1 MKKIRLIALVVLA
14 MLLVVGSAQAL
25 TIEGATYEGGVL
37 RWSVKDFTD
46 VYDAY
51 IDGLKQV
58 QTSKNNGSFKI
69 SLTNGVHNL
78 EIRDIKGNS
87 DSREF
92 VVAPAVTTAPSTQP
106 TVKPTETPSAQTI
119 KITKAATKTVYLG
132 TKYKVEVTGK
142 TIKSGKSSASKVA
155 TMAADGTLTLKKAGT
170 AKITITL
177 TNKKSIKL
185 TLKVVDPT
193 AVTKVK
199 LNKSGTQKLKV
210 GKTLQLVPTITVPT
224 KTEANQKVT
233 WSSSKKSVATVDANG
248 LVTAKKAG
256 TATITV
262 KSNNGKKAT
271 VKIKVSK

>member
-1 MKKIRLIALVVLA
+1 MKKIRVIALVVLA

-25 TIEGATYEGGVL
+25 TIENITYDNGSVS
-37 RWSVKDFTD
+37 WTVKDFSETYD
-46 VYDAY
+46 VY
-51 IDGLKQV
+51 IDGTKSV
-58 QTSKNNGSFKI
+58 AISKNAGKFKI
-69 SLTNGVHNL
+69 NL
-78 EIRDIKGNS
+78 ADGGHTLSIIDFAGN
-87 DSREF
+87 RANANF
-92 VVAPAVTTAPSTQP
+92 IAGPVVTPTIPPIEPTPTAPA
-106 TVKPTETPSAQTI
+106 AQTI

-132 TKYKVEVTGK
+132 TKYTVEVTGK
-142 TIKSGKSSASKVA
+142 TIKSTKSSAKKVA
-155 TMAADGTLTLKKAGT
+155 TMAADGTLTLKNAGS

-177 TNKKSIKL
+177 TNKKTIKL

-233 WSSSKKSVATVDANG
+233 WSSSKKSVATVDENG